1 MFLISITY
9 TKSAAEVDAL
19 LTAHRQYLHQHFASG
34 VFLMSGRKVPRSGGI
49 ILADAAE
56 RAEIHA
62 IIQEDPFFIADVAT
76 YEVTEFVPSLTV
88 EALSAFRP
96 LEKN

>member
-1 MFLISITY
+1 MFLILITY

-19 LTAHRQYLHQHFASG
+19 LTAHRQYLQQHFASG
-34 VFLMSGRKVPRSGGI
+34 VFLLSGRKVPRSGGI

-56 RAEIHA
+56 RAEIDA

-76 YEVTEFVPSLTV
+76 YEVTEFVPSLTA

>member
-19 LTAHRQYLHQHFASG
+19 LTAHRQYLQQHFASG
-34 VFLMSGRKVPRSGGI
+34 VFLLSGRKVPRSGGI

-56 RAEIHA
+56 RAEIDA

-76 YEVTEFVPSLTV
+76 YEVTEFVPSLTAEV
-88 EALSAFRP
+88 LSAFRP